1 MKTRSI
7 TLVNP
12 SLRWE
17 ATYAKHKRNLL
28 KMIDGKIE
36 VSIEHIG
43 ATALKDSITRPFV
56 DLAVGLVNEL
66 DLITLRDL
74 LARRGLKYA
83 PKVSS
88 ADDIVMV
95 KWDGPKSVEYVV
107 HIVPI
112 FSEIWQRMICFKNY
126 LIVHPEKVVEFNEL
140 KKKLSYEEKV
150 GPKEY
155 RERKLE
161 FIKEV
166 CKPLLKK

>member
-12 SLRWE
+12 SLTWE
-17 ATYAKHKRNLL
+17 ATYAKYKRILL
-28 KMIDGKIE
+28 KIIDGKVD

-43 ATALKDSITRPFV
+43 ATAIKDSITRPFV
-56 DLAVGLVNEL
+56 DIAVGLANAL

-74 LARRGLKYA
+74 LARRGYTYA
-83 PKVSS
+83 AKVSS
-88 ADDIVMV
+88 SEDIVMV
-95 KWDGPKSVEYVV
+95 KWDGIKVEYVL
-107 HIVPI
+107 HITPI
-112 FSEIWQRMICFKNY
+112 FSEVWQRMICFRNY
-126 LIVHPEKVVEFNEL
+126 LITHPEKATEFNEL

-155 RERKLE
+155 RERKME
-161 FIKEV
+161 FINEV